1 MSRCG
6 VVASSATDEVA
17 GNGGRGGP
25 RSPVAEEVTRPD
37 REQARLVDSNAE
49 VQSERPVTGWVVWT
63 FFAGGMLVLIGVIQV
78 ITGLVSLFRDMVY
91 AVRPDRL
98 LVDVNYD
105 VWGWTHIVLGVLL
118 VALGYA
124 VLSAK
129 RWARF
134 TAAGLAA
141 VSAIVNFLFL
151 PAYPVWAVIVI
162 ALDLVV
168 VFALLVHGGELRMG
182 SEHY

>member
-1 MSRCG
+1 M
-6 VVASSATDEVA
+6 E
-17 GNGGRGGP
+17 GRAEA
-25 RSPVAEEVTRPD
+25 RST
-37 REQARLVDSNAE
+37 
-49 VQSERPVTGWVVWT
+49 RPVTGWVVWM

-78 ITGLVSLFRDMVY
+78 ITGLVSLFRDQVY

-98 LVDVNYD
+98 LANVSYG
-105 VWGWTHIVLGVLL
+105 VWGWTHLVLGVLL
-118 VALGYA
+118 IALGYA
-124 VLSAK
+124 VLAAK

-134 TAAGLAA
+134 TAAGLAG

-162 ALDLVV
+162 ALDLIV
-168 VFALLVHGGELRMG
+168 VFALLVHGGELKMG

>member
-1 MSRCG
+1 VESR
-6 VVASSATDEVA
+6 TEI
-17 GNGGRGGP
+17 P
-25 RSPVAEEVTRPD
+25 P
-37 REQARLVDSNAE
+37 EQ
-49 VQSERPVTGWVVWT
+49 PVTGWVAWM

-78 ITGLVSLFRDMVY
+78 ITGLVSLFRDQVY

-98 LVDVNYD
+98 LVNVSYD
-105 VWGWTHIVLGVLL
+105 VWGWTHLVLGVLL
-118 VALGYA
+118 VVLGYA

-134 TAAGLAA
+134 TAAGLAG
-141 VSAIVNFLFL
+141 VSALVNFVFL

-162 ALDLVV
+162 ALDLIV
-168 VFALLVHGGELRMG
+168 VFALLVHGGELKMG

>member
-1 MSRCG
+1 
-6 VVASSATDEVA
+6 VESS
-17 GNGGRGGP
+17 
-25 RSPVAEEVTRPD
+25 
-37 REQARLVDSNAE
+37 AE
-49 VQSERPVTGWVVWT
+49 VQPQRPVTGWVVWM

-78 ITGLVSLFRDMVY
+78 ITGLVSLFRDQVY

-98 LVDVNYD
+98 LVDVSYG
-105 VWGWTHIVLGVLL
+105 VWGWTHVVLGVLL
-118 VALGYA
+118 IVLGYA
-124 VLSAK
+124 VLAA
-129 RWARF
+129 RPWARF

-162 ALDLVV
+162 ALDLIVV
-168 VFALLVHGGELRMG
+168 YALLVHGGELRMG

>member
-1 MSRCG
+1 
-6 VVASSATDEVA
+6 VTEI
-17 GNGGRGGP
+17 RGPDGP

-37 REQARLVDSNAE
+37 PDQARPVERAD
-49 VQSERPVTGWVVWT
+49 VQPEQPVTGWVVWM

-78 ITGLVSLFRDMVY
+78 ITGLVSLFRDQVY

-98 LVDVNYD
+98 LVDVSYN
-105 VWGWTHIVLGVLL
+105 VWGWTHLVLGVLL
-118 VALGYA
+118 VVLGYA
-124 VLSAK
+124 VLSA
-129 RWARF
+129 RSWARF
-134 TAAGLAA
+134 TAVGLAGI
-141 VSAIVNFLFL
+141 SAIVNFLFL

-162 ALDLVV
+162 ALDLIV